1 MYKQQNSQ
9 IWEQW
14 TSWCNYPTNN
24 KLYISNLSQFQ
35 YSSINSKQA
44 QWIAIIWPVCLL
56 AYIGT
61 TKTYLLSNCL
71 KKHCAYQNVSFC
83 FTFNHTS
90 LSTTYTCTHQ
100 STHTYTHTTHSY
112 TMMLTGTLDLP
123 PTTPPP
129 SLSLS
134 HTHNTLVHNKHAHKH
149 SLSLSLT
156 HTHTHTYT
164 NTHLH
169 QS

>member
-1 MYKQQNSQ
+1 MTRRTRCICVHKIHGQCMWTCIHWYMQSILILRMCMHTHTYTHTQTLKHIHTHTYMSTHIHTHSLRHTHKHTEIYIHTHTHTGMYKQQNSQ

-61 TKTYLLSNCL
+61 TKRIC
-71 KKHCAYQNVSFC
+71 CQIV
-83 FTFNHTS
+83 
-90 LSTTYTCTHQ
+90 
-100 STHTYTHTTHSY
+100 
-112 TMMLTGTLDLP
+112 
-123 PTTPPP
+123 
-129 SLSLS
+129 
-134 HTHNTLVHNKHAHKH
+134 
-149 SLSLSLT
+149 
-156 HTHTHTYT
+156 
-164 NTHLH
+164 
-169 QS
+169 